1 MNKIDNLKEQV
12 KNLKSLRSQLNN
24 NFLIQKLIAFDSDSQ
39 LKHIVYLN
47 MVNKLIAFNQV
58 KLKDLIFNK
67 EVVLKWWV
75 QEEIILLRGKWV

>member
-24 NFLIQKLIAFDSDSQ
+24 NFLIHKLVAFDSDSQ

-67 EVVLKWWV
+67 EVVLK
-75 QEEIILLRGKWV
+75 